1 MPLTRLQIM
10 ANAQPVA
17 LVGRTILVVEDDYFL
32 AQEIARKIRICG
44 ASILGPVSNVHDA
57 LDVLKEATSIDGA
70 ILDINLMG
78 EMAYPIADALLARRT
93 PFLFVTGYDPALVS
107 PDYRNVTCLQKPV
120 EIKDIVRA
128 LFG

>member
-1 MPLTRLQIM
+1 MAEAHPVDLT
-10 ANAQPVA
+10 
-17 LVGRTILVVEDDYFL
+17 GRTILVVEDDYFL
-32 AQEIARKIRICG
+32 AQETARMIRRSG

-57 LDVLKEATSIDGA
+57 LEVLKVATSIDGA

-78 EMAYPIADALLARRT
+78 EMAYPIADALLARST
-93 PFLFVTGYDPALVS
+93 PFLFVTGYDSARIS

-120 EIKDIVRA
+120 EIENIIRA